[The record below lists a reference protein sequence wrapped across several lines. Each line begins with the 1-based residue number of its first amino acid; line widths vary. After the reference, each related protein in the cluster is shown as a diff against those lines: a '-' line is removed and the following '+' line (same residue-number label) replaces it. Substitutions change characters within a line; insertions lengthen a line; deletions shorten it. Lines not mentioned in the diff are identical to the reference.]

1 MKGSQ
6 RRGSNETSDEERGT
20 RRDIRGM
27 SVLVTGGGSGLGA
40 GAAEHLSSRGALVT
54 VCGQTVEK
62 IRDVAERIGPAC
74 TWVRADVNDPES
86 RLLAVRTAVE
96 HGNGRL
102 DGLVQ
107 SAGGLYRS
115 PVDELDEQRLKDLF
129 QTNVIS
135 AMMLTGAAL
144 PHLKESRGCV
154 VLFGSPHT
162 QRAIA
167 TASPYA
173 ATKAALETLTSVL
186 AAELGPVGVRVSC
199 VRPGSIV
206 TELNV
211 RAGVHTSQ
219 EAWHAA
225 LDGVIAEQALK
236 VPGTAQ
242 DCAEAIEYLLRAEWV
257 TGNVTTVDG
266 GLGLGIL
273 RA

>member
-1 MKGSQ
+1 M
-6 RRGSNETSDEERGT
+6 
-20 RRDIRGM
+20 RDIQGM

-40 GAAEHLSSRGALVT
+40 GAAEHLVKRGARVT
-54 VCGQTVEK
+54 VCGQTVDK
-62 IRDVAERIGPAC
+62 IRSVAEGIGPAC
-74 TWVRADVNDPES
+74 RWVQADVNDPDS
-86 RLLAVRTAVE
+86 RTHAVQAAVE

-107 SAGGLYRS
+107 SAGALYRS
-115 PVDELDEQRLKDLF
+115 PVAELDEQRLKDLF

-135 AMMLTGAAL
+135 AMMLTGVAL
-144 PHLKESRGCV
+144 PHLRASRGCV

-186 AAELGPVGVRVSC
+186 AAELGPAGVRVSC

-211 RAGVHTSQ
+211 SAGVYATKADWQ
-219 EAWHAA
+219 AA
-225 LDGVIAEQALK
+225 LGSVTPEQALE
-236 VPGTAQ
+236 VAGTVE
-242 DCAEAIEYLLRAEWV
+242 DCAETIEYLLRAEWV